1 MTLRENDTSERMS
14 DLPDPP
20 MKTGPAPSD
29 ILQGWL
35 QS

>member
-1 MTLRENDTSERMS
+1 MIPRENDTSERMS

-29 ILQGWL
+29 ILQGRL